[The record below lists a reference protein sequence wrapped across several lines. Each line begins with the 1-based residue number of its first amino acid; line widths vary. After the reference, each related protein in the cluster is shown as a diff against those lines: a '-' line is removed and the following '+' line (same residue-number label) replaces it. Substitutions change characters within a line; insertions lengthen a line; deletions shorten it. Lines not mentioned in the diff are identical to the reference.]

1 MNKYLYVYIRKI
13 LKIKEQKFIFKI
25 IKTNYLFNAIK
36 NMLIN
41 DAMQATT
48 VMVAINEQSTFL

>member
-1 MNKYLYVYIRKI
+1 VYIRKI

-25 IKTNYLFNAIK
+25 IKTNYLFKAIK

>member
-13 LKIKEQKFIFKI
+13 LKKEQKFILKI
-25 IKTNYLFNAIK
+25 IKTNYLFKANK

>member
-1 MNKYLYVYIRKI
+1 MIFNRKI
-13 LKIKEQKFIFKI
+13 LKKEQKFILKI
-25 IKTNYLFNAIK
+25 IKTNYLFKANK